1 MDPEDSQEDYTH
13 HFPHRN
19 FPPQR
24 HRGRK
29 RERMEN
35 MEKTQKRKTK
45 GEREKGR
52 CHNTTVAPRFI
63 EMHARRL

>member
-1 MDPEDSQEDYTH
+1 MDPEDSLEDYTH

-35 MEKTQKRKTK
+35 MRRGKQK
-45 GEREKGR
+45 EKGR
-52 CHNTTVAPRFI
+52 REGVDTCFTT
-63 EMHARRL
+63 LQ